1 MGAQCG
7 RERCEGVHR
16 LGEALADD
24 LLKDE
29 AITDL
34 DGTAVSTTVKSQSKS
49 STSGMHQATPP
60 ISFPSTDVPARSPKV
75 PRQWQTDQLDGMSS
89 DDDYP
94 SSSSAHGVLMRQ
106 LSPGSLPGSFS
117 VEDASPSQRA
127 SSQRP
132 SKNSRMFLTA
142 PARTSE
148 STSATSEVAHGQVKW
163 ASRASYTSCES
174 QASSMSR
181 IRWTK
186 AGKQVNSAVRLTKL
200 LRASNHDVPPLK
212 CAISLDKLNIFAA
225 SAKET
230 MGAEY
235 AAASFRAI
243 VEGIIQPQCDQSGKA
258 YARALNDE
266 APCAGHVFVCHCWD
280 GRFDVFVESINDVFR
295 HWPRKPN
302 LWISGFALVQSRR
315 RIPFSRPLDAPFAAV
330 LKAAHAILIVQS
342 EQDDLAKRIWPIW
355 EIYLASK
362 FGVLEKKGG
371 LLFAGPRGGAAEVD
385 CQRALS
391 SNLGDKA
398 AIDLAIVVEGG
409 HAFVDEIVAKVLRR
423 AAG

>member
-1 MGAQCG
+1 M
-7 RERCEGVHR
+7 
-16 LGEALADD
+16 
-24 LLKDE
+24 
-29 AITDL
+29 
-34 DGTAVSTTVKSQSKS
+34 
-49 STSGMHQATPP
+49 
-60 ISFPSTDVPARSPKV
+60 
-75 PRQWQTDQLDGMSS
+75 
-89 DDDYP
+89 
-94 SSSSAHGVLMRQ
+94 
-106 LSPGSLPGSFS
+106 
-117 VEDASPSQRA
+117 
-127 SSQRP
+127 
-132 SKNSRMFLTA
+132 TA
-142 PARTSE
+142 PACSSV
-148 STSATSEVAHGQVKW
+148 STAGNSEVGLADRRIY
-163 ASRASYTSCES
+163 ASEDA
-174 QASSMSR
+174 QASSVPTLGR
-181 IRWTK
+181 LRWSM
-186 AGKQVNSAVRLTKL
+186 AGKQVIHAVRLTKL
-200 LRASNHDVPPLK
+200 MRASNPDVPPLK

-235 AAASFRAI
+235 AAASFRTI

-302 LWISGFALVQSRR
+302 LWISGFALVQSKR

-362 FGVLEKKGG
+362 LGVLEKKGG
-371 LLFAGPRGGAAEVD
+371 LLFAGHRGSATEVD

-391 SNLGDKA
+391 SNPGDKA
-398 AIDLAIVVEGG
+398 AIDLAIIQEGG
-409 HAFVDEIVAKVLRR
+409 HASVDEIVAKVLRR
-423 AAG
+423 AAS